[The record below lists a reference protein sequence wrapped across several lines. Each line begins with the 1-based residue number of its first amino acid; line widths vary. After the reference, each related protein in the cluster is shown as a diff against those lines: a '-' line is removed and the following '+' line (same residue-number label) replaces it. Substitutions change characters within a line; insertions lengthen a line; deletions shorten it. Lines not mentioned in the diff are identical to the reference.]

1 MTVEVLRSFDDHAA
15 GDIVDASGWLW
26 TEQLIQQ
33 RYVRPVYDVVRLTAP
48 VNVVFETGDD
58 DDEGVAYMADPER
71 NELEI
76 DVYETG
82 DDDMVNPVVPKKRGA
97 RRRQESA
104 EVQYGV

>member
-33 RYVRPVYDVVRLTAP
+33 HYIRPVYDLAKLAAP
-48 VNVVFETGDD
+48 EKHG
-58 DDEGVAYMADPER
+58 A
-71 NELEI
+71 
-76 DVYETG
+76 
-82 DDDMVNPVVPKKRGA
+82 A

-104 EVQYGV
+104 EV